1 MSLGYDVTG
10 DKRYGPDWPIRIF
23 GIINGA
29 SIKGYWRPLLCLIK
43 GTKDRR

>member
-29 SIKGYWRPLLCLIK
+29 SIKGVLATVIVFN
-43 GTKDRR
+43 